1 MLKPLPGL
9 ILLIPLAL
17 AAQDSTVSRASISG
31 RVLNAL
37 TGEPVRRVSLTLRP
51 DHTPGQDQKGYAAV
65 SAEDG
70 SFRIGQLPAGAYW
83 LAAESPAYARA
94 TYSATGRT
102 RRGEMIRLEP
112 GQTRNGLVF
121 LLQPLG
127 VIAGR
132 VLDEAGEPVML
143 ANVVLA
149 QRRYENGRWRL
160 AVAGNRMT
168 QDTGEFRFPFLRP
181 GRYLISASAPSH
193 PTGAA
198 AGGKDEV
205 YAQTYHPNA
214 PNLDGAAEL
223 RIGPGTQLEDIE
235 IRLLKSPVFQVLGV
249 FEGSAVSS
257 NSVWLMRRDGDGSE
271 LSLASA
277 VTMDADGRFVF
288 PRVSPGN
295 YRIAVP
301 ASSDR
306 KIYRGAAD
314 IVVAQEDL
322 EHVVVP
328 ALAPASVRGR
338 VHVEGAPAAYSR
350 LSSEEIHPFEVTL
363 LAIEEP
369 PLPRRPTSVR
379 VASLGGEFEIGP
391 VNGGRYTFRCRGG
404 ALGAY
409 LKSVRVN
416 GETSEGGAFHI
427 QAGATA
433 DLELTFAFDSA
444 RVRGVVTGVDGQALP
459 GAVVTVTQLP
469 LIAERP
475 NGPRSANSN
484 PEGIFHLDSLAPGE
498 YLIQAWEDI
507 EDGAQ
512 FDPETQSRAAQW
524 ARRVTLSP
532 GEQAELDLIAA
543 PAAAALGY

>member
-193 PTGAA
+193 PTGTA

-205 YAQTYHPNA
+205 FAQTYYPNVS
-214 PNLDGAAEL
+214 NLDGAAEL
-223 RIGPGTQLEDIE
+223 RIGPGTQLEDIV

-314 IVVAQEDL
+314 IV
-322 EHVVVP
+322 
-328 ALAPASVRGR
+328 
-338 VHVEGAPAAYSR
+338 
-350 LSSEEIHPFEVTL
+350 
-363 LAIEEP
+363 
-369 PLPRRPTSVR
+369 
-379 VASLGGEFEIGP
+379 
-391 VNGGRYTFRCRGG
+391 
-404 ALGAY
+404 
-409 LKSVRVN
+409 
-416 GETSEGGAFHI
+416 
-427 QAGATA
+427 
-433 DLELTFAFDSA
+433 
-444 RVRGVVTGVDGQALP
+444 
-459 GAVVTVTQLP
+459 
-469 LIAERP
+469 
-475 NGPRSANSN
+475 
-484 PEGIFHLDSLAPGE
+484 
-498 YLIQAWEDI
+498 
-507 EDGAQ
+507 
-512 FDPETQSRAAQW
+512 
-524 ARRVTLSP
+524 
-532 GEQAELDLIAA
+532 
-543 PAAAALGY
+543 